1 MDLNEDAGKKDV
13 FGNHSVLELTNFHPH
28 GSSTQFFKPKAE
40 TKPET
45 PKESTETGLLNRNE
59 ISGSQNILP
68 PLPQHLTSKVPT
80 PSNDADK
87 EKYDLIAKHS
97 VDIIGKQS
105 NNFHVRTINR
115 EILKDNK
122 NTNRLK

>member
-68 PLPQHLTSKVPT
+68 PLPQHLTSKVP
-80 PSNDADK
+80 SNDADK